1 MKNMTWH
8 GDKVMANVE
17 NAKKGGLS
25 AAALIVEGSAVLRAP
40 VGRYGQNAGT
50 YRSGPMAGKGRVG
63 GNLRSSIT
71 HKVIGNEEAH
81 IGTNVEYAPNVEL
94 GIGQAPQPYLRPA
107 LDNNKSRIEKMI
119 GNAIG
124 EAVKR

>member
-1 MKNMTWH
+1 MKNMKWH

-40 VGRYGQNAGT
+40 VKT
-50 YRSGPMAGKGRVG
+50 